1 MDARTS
7 GTATVITVEA
17 MGKNKPTYADTV
29 EQAEQHLTDARAAL
43 MGALLYAELTGG
55 TLPYYVL
62 FTQYDKRKGLHRMT
76 AEQVE
81 GAGFPVF
88 DTKIRDNVALGEAP
102 ATGNDIFRYA
112 PHSNGAQDYAL

>member
-43 MGALLYAELTGG
+43 MGALLYAELTEQERE
-55 TLPYYVL
+55 TL
-62 FTQYDKRKGLHRMT
+62 T
-76 AEQVE
+76 ALSMDLLDFAHKVID
-81 GAGFPVF
+81 AKHIN
-88 DTKIRDNVALGEAP
+88 TR
-102 ATGNDIFRYA
+102 
-112 PHSNGAQDYAL
+112 